1 MLQVKKS
8 NKPIREIS
16 AIYLCVVT
24 LRLIFS
30 ISVMDLGG
38 QVKRKKKLWAKN
50 YLPRASER
58 ILTRK

>member
-24 LRLIFS
+24 LCLIFS

-38 QVKRKKKLWAKN
+38 QVKRKKKLWVKN
-50 YLPRASER
+50 YLER